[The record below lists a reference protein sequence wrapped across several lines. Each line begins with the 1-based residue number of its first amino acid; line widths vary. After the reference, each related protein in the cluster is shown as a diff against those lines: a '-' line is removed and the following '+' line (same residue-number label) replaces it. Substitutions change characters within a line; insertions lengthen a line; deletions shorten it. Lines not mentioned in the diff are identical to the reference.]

1 MSEIDGKAKY
11 TGIKQRIHQQRKYGE
26 KNCKFNAVMNQS

>member
-11 TGIKQRIHQQRKYGE
+11 TGIKQRIHQKRKYG
-26 KNCKFNAVMNQS
+26 KKIVNSMQ